1 MLTDVFYERFG
12 GIQRLYG
19 TAGAEAIQNSHF
31 CVVGIGGVG
40 SWVVEALARTGVGAI
55 TFIDHDDIAAS
66 NTNRQLHTLS
76 STLERSKAE
85 VMAERVKD
93 INPDCK
99 VTAIDDLLTETKL
112 EQYISTQ
119 FDYVIDAIDSI
130 RHKAALINYCSRN
143 KIPLIA
149 TGGAGGI
156 TDPTM
161 IHIAD
166 LSKTYNDPLAAKV
179 RAKLRNDYGF
189 PKNPKRRFGIDCV
202 FSSQQSVYP
211 KADGSVC
218 HRKPGVKGTT
228 LDCNLGYGA
237 ATFVTASFGFIA
249 VSRALQ
255 KLIARHAAKKAAHE

>member
-1 MLTDVFYERFG
+1 MLSESFYERFG

-19 TAGAEAIQNSHF
+19 TAGADAIHTSHF

-76 STLERSKAE
+76 STIDRSKAE

-93 INPDCK
+93 INPDCR
-99 VTAIDDLLTETKL
+99 VTAIDDLLTETKV
-112 EQYISTQ
+112 EQYIGKQ
-119 FDYVIDAIDSI
+119 YDYVIDAIDSI

-143 KIPLIA
+143 KIPLIT

-156 TDPTM
+156 TDPTQ
-161 IHIAD
+161 IRIAD

-189 PKNPKRRFGIDCV
+189 TKNPKRRFGVDCV
-202 FSSQQSVYP
+202 FSTEQSVYP

-218 HRKPGVKGTT
+218 QRKPGVKGAS
-228 LDCNLGYGA
+228 LDCNFGYGS
-237 ATFVTASFGFIA
+237 ATFVTATFGFVA

-255 KLIARHAAKKAAHE
+255 KLIARHAARNECP